1 MNSITM
7 AGNLDIAEH
16 KPVYWAPVRT
26 GYYVKDCEA
35 GKAAAEEMVALM
47 RRDASP
53 IPFLAAFREACQRGE
68 MGGFEIGFATAVAL
82 ATL

>member
-1 MNSITM
+1 MNSMI
-7 AGNLDIAEH
+7 AAANFEIAEQ

-26 GYYVKDCEA
+26 GDYVKDCEA
-35 GKAAAEEMVALM
+35 GKAAAEDMVALM
-47 RRDASP
+47 RMDESP
-53 IPFLAAFREACQRGE
+53 MPFLAAFREACQRGE